1 MISCYDEN
9 LKSMPKSDDNLSR
22 GYGLD
27 SDKIFGIIN
36 GESTKKQNNFMRE
49 RIEIKLP
56 ESSNDNISISKNV
69 EPILESKRSRKID

>member
-36 GESTKKQNNFMRE
+36 GESTKKQDNFMRE

-69 EPILESKRSRKID
+69 EPILESKKSKKI